1 MQKFIKN
8 HVFSLIAWLL
18 ILVISIVALPNVN
31 QLTRDHAEIKLP
43 ADTQTTI
50 AQTFNNEW
58 SNKTKNTYE
67 IALVFNKKDGKLTK
81 TNQSAINQTISDL
94 KENKDK
100 YGIKNILAPNDNVAT
115 KKRLKSNDKTTW
127 LVQLNV
133 SKSHGTIS
141 DINKELQ
148 KAIKTQGVATYVTGA
163 DILNDDFSASIQEGI
178 KKTELI
184 SIIFIFIVLVLV
196 FRSPIVPLISLFTVG
211 VSFLTAFSIVTNLVK
226 NANFPFSNFTQVFM
240 VIVLFGIGTD
250 YNILL
255 MISLKRI

>member
-81 TNQSAINQTISDL
+81 TNQSAINQTISCL
-94 KENKDK
+94 L
-100 YGIKNILAPNDNVAT
+100 YT
-115 KKRLKSNDKTTW
+115 
-127 LVQLNV
+127 
-133 SKSHGTIS
+133 S
-141 DINKELQ
+141 D
-148 KAIKTQGVATYVTGA
+148 AA
-163 DILNDDFSASIQEGI
+163 DEQ
-178 KKTELI
+178 
-184 SIIFIFIVLVLV
+184 
-196 FRSPIVPLISLFTVG
+196 RSV
-211 VSFLTAFSIVTNLVK
+211 
-226 NANFPFSNFTQVFM
+226 
-240 VIVLFGIGTD
+240 
-250 YNILL
+250 
-255 MISLKRI
+255 